1 MAQPDS
7 PIDRSSFEP
16 PYAQLARRLRER
28 VASGEFQPGDR
39 LPSEAQLCEVYGVS
53 PMTVR
58 RAVTQLIQEE
68 VAYAEHGRGTFVK
81 SPQLGAAIFDL
92 GDLRRYLSDP
102 GIAARIVEARI
113 VTPTPRVCQQLQVTA
128 DDHVIAIKRLLE
140 RAAETIFYHSEYL
153 VFDPARPLVE
163 AELGVTSLN
172 DLFSGGGGG
181 SGVKFGRL
189 TLHASALTAGEATY
203 LGEQPGSLAWVVEHL
218 FFDYDDRPQSWGRFV
233 GRADRLTFSSTVG
246 IAPREEGGSR

>member
-1 MAQPDS
+1 MAKVLG
-7 PIDRSSFEP
+7 PIDRSAFEP
-16 PYAQLARRLRER
+16 PYSQLARQLRER

-39 LPSEAQLCEVYGVS
+39 LPSEAELCEAYGVS

-68 VAYAEHGRGTFVK
+68 VAYAEQGRGTFVK
-81 SPQLGAAIFDL
+81 TPQLDSATFDL
-92 GDLRRYLSDP
+92 GDLRRYLADP
-102 GIAARIVEARI
+102 DIAARIVEARI
-113 VTPTPRVCQQLQVTA
+113 VTPSPRVREKLKVDA
-128 DDHVIAIKRLLE
+128 DDRVIAIKRLLCRGE
-140 RAAETIFYHSEYL
+140 EAVFYHSEYL

-172 DLFSGGGGG
+172 DLFSGGTG

-189 TLHASALTAGEATY
+189 KLHASALTESEAGY
-203 LGEQPGSLAWVVEHL
+203 LDEEPDTLAWVVEHL
-218 FFDYDDRPQSWGRFV
+218 FFDYDDRPQSWGRFI

-246 IAPREEGGSR
+246 IAPREEGRSR